1 MIQWSSVRAANI
13 VVGRQ
18 TLHESLLERLRQ
30 MIQDGELAPGS
41 RLSEQGLCE
50 RFGVSRT
57 PLREALKILA
67 ADGYL
72 DWRANRG
79 IRVAEIQ
86 PDEVVAAFELLGGL
100 ERLIGETVSQRMTA
114 DDLQRLEA
122 MHADMVRLHA
132 RSDRSAYFR
141 LNQAIHAELARLTR
155 NAVIEDV
162 YRSVQ
167 RRVYRARALSNT
179 ERLRWDASVQEHER
193 IMAALRAR
201 DPARLAA
208 ELVGHSNA
216 TEAVIVRELA
226 PLALHGTVAED
237 TFELKN

>member
-1 MIQWSSVRAANI
+1 MIEWNSIRAAST
-13 VVGRQ
+13 VSGRQ

-30 MIQDGELAPGS
+30 MIQDGELAPGT
-41 RLSEQGLCE
+41 RLSEQSLCE

-79 IRVAEIQ
+79 IHVAEIQ
-86 PDEVVAAFELLGGL
+86 AREVVAAFELLGGL
-100 ERLIGETVSQRMTA
+100 ERLIGEIVPQRVMA
-114 DDLQRLEA
+114 DDVQALEV

-132 RSDRSAYFR
+132 QSDRKAYFR
-141 LNQAIHAELARLTR
+141 LNQAIHAELARLTG
-155 NAVIEDV
+155 NPVIEDV
-162 YRSVQ
+162 YGSVQ

-201 DPARLAA
+201 DPARLSV
-208 ELVGHSNA
+208 ELMSHSKA
-216 TEAVIVRELA
+216 TETVILRELA
-226 PLALHGTVAED
+226 RLELHEITPDIA
-237 TFELKN
+237 